1 MKSFIKQA
9 HGGEKNES
17 LKYTYLYCLVLQWM
31 IRIGNVFQ
39 CDAIELSFIYICDA
53 VVFASL

>member
-9 HGGEKNES
+9 HSFMARMGMC
-17 LKYTYLYCLVLQWM
+17 TYLYCLILQWM

-39 CDAIELSFIYICDA
+39 CDAIELSFVDVCDA
-53 VVFASL
+53 IVFTSLR